1 MPLWYNDFQNPN
13 GLKKDPILINSF
25 FSTTKTKLLL
35 CVDVNSAKPKQHA
48 AFNWPDTFPPK

>member
-25 FSTTKTKLLL
+25 FSTTETKLLF
-35 CVDVNSAKPKQHA
+35 CVDVNSAKPKA
-48 AFNWPDTFPPK
+48 TRGF